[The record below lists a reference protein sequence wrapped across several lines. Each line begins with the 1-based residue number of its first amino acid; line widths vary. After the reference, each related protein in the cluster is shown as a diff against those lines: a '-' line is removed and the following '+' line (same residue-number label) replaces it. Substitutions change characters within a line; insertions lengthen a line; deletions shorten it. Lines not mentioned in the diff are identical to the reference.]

1 MRVLVARALWS
12 AVVLA
17 TVAAHV
23 LRRAWGRR

>member
-1 MRVLVARALWS
+1 MRAIVARALWS

-17 TVAAHV
+17 TIAEHV